1 MLAACK
7 QMLEES
13 NNVVI
18 TCHISPDGDAIGSNL
33 ALKLLLE
40 KMGKTATVVSPDTAP
55 TDMHFLPDCTNIIS
69 YTVTPQRAEEAI
81 KAADLICCLDFN
93 APKRLGG
100 MGQMIVDAKCRKL
113 MIDHHIEP
121 DTSLCD
127 VIISYPQMTSAC
139 ELLYRVIEGMG
150 MKEMLDKKIAS
161 CIYTGMMTDT
171 GNFSFNSNF
180 PELYLIVAELVRL
193 GVDKDRIYKLTLGT
207 SSEARLRLN
216 SYAIAEKMR
225 LFPSHKAALTIL
237 DRFDLK
243 KFHYQV
249 GDTETLAN
257 MPLAIPSVIWSTYF
271 REERGYRQYSGDGR
285 AEAGGSHR
293 ENPGDGLPFPALSA
307 GDSEGAAGG
316 GRCSRHGQLRGCRAG
331 GGKAAFR
338 RNGCRVRQYQRALG
352 RGRPCSDHTGVLRV
366 S

>member
-100 MGQMIVDAKCRKL
+100 MGQRIVDAKCRKL

-271 REERGYRQYSGDGR
+271 REERGYIKVSMR
-285 AEAGGSHR
+285 
-293 ENPGDGLPFPALSA
+293 
-307 GDSEGAAGG
+307 SEGDFHVNTLCAKYFNGGGHANAAGG
-316 GRCSRHGQLRGCRAG
+316 EYRGPLEGAIRT
-331 GGKAAFR
+331 
-338 RNGCRVRQYQRALG
+338 YQQILI
-352 RGRPCSDHTGVLRV
+352 DLNKNK
-366 S
+366 